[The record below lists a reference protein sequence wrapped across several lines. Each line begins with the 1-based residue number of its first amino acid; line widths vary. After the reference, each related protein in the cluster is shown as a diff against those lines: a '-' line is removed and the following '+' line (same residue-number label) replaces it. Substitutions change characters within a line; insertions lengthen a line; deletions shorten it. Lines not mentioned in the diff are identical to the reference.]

1 MEQTSGHVT
10 VWGPLDRERESRYVF
25 HVQASVNFSS
35 SLNTNNYYLT
45 GFQAAKRGTS
55 LISSAT
61 VVVQILD
68 VNERPIFLN
77 NHYIAWVS
85 EHANIGEPIH
95 AFISA
100 VDYDE
105 ASHDMCVCVR
115 VCVCVCVYT
124 TM

>member
-1 MEQTSGHVT
+1 MT

-25 HVQASVNFSS
+25 HVYVGVNYSI
-35 SLNTNNYYLT
+35 SLNTNNCYLI
-45 GFQAAKRGTS
+45 GFQATKQGTD
-55 LISSAT
+55 LVTSAT
-61 VVVQILD
+61 VVVQIQD

-105 ASHDMCVCVR
+105 ASCDICVHNYVIYR
-115 VCVCVCVYT
+115 FL
-124 TM
+124 